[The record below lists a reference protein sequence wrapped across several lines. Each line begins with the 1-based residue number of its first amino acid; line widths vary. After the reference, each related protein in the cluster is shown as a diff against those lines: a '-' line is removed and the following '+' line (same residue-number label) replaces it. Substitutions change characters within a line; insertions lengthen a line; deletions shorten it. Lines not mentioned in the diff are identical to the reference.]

1 MCDYIDAKKGYFL
14 LSNSNTSFIK
24 QLYNKYDIKEVV
36 TKRKISSKR
45 SSRGDVV
52 ELLISNY

>member
-24 QLYNKYDIKEVV
+24 QLYNRYDIKEVV